1 MKTELKPKGK
11 KIKREERG
19 ITLIA
24 LVITIIVLLILAGI
38 SVTMLTGENSI
49 LKQAVNVREQTI
61 IGQEKEN
68 IELAYITAAMKKLGD
83 NVTAND
89 LQDEL
94 DAMLGDT
101 GETDATKKKTTV
113 KQNPKNILSVLFRE
127 TQHNYNVNN
136 GQVTK
141 TLEDGIYVGNVRL
154 GGLYLPDVNNMS
166 YEDYQSSIS
175 DEEKIIGTFFGKCY
189 DKTAT
194 NSEYKDALE
203 SAEKVGISREWIDYA
218 YNNQGDIIRNIQV
231 SSYNIN
237 PTSPDR
243 TSWDTVITFT
253 ADIIS
258 VDKNLDF
265 DLNTYIQYTVVLEK
279 DTETGALRGAYEN
292 GPTNPEAISF
302 CYKDENEEIP
312 DEVQLPFGMVLKHVE
327 DPHTADDFINQGY
340 SQEEAT
346 QMANDWNNGVWGDCV
361 IEWQGQSFTCPEL
374 RAYILNN
381 TKIVY
386 NGQTV
391 NITSST
397 SGEELDD
404 LFGIKAEDLYNK
416 GYIDELA
423 NQ

>member
-1 MKTELKPKGK
+1 M
-11 KIKREERG
+11 
-19 ITLIA
+19 
-24 LVITIIVLLILAGI
+24 
-38 SVTMLTGENSI
+38 MLTGNNGI
-49 LKQAVNVREQTI
+49 LTRAGDAKEQTI
-61 IGQEKEN
+61 IGQEKESV
-68 IELAYITAAMKKLGD
+68 ELAYITAAMKKLGD
-83 NVTAND
+83 DVTAND

-141 TLEDGIYVGNVRL
+141 TLENGIYVGSVRM

-166 YEDYQSSIS
+166 YEDYKSSIS
-175 DEEKIIGTFFGKCY
+175 NEKEIVDVFFQKCQETET
-189 DKTAT
+189 KPS

-218 YNNQGDIIRNIQV
+218 YNNQGDRIRNIQA
-231 SSYNIN
+231 SSYNIEL
-237 PTSPDR
+237 TSPNR
-243 TSWDTVITFT
+243 PCWETKIPLT

-258 VDKNLDF
+258 VDKNFDF
-265 DLNTYIQYTVVLEK
+265 ALNIDTIYAVVLEK
-279 DTETGALRGAYEN
+279 DAETGALRGAYEN
-292 GPTNPEAISF
+292 VPMNPEAISF
-302 CYKDENEEIP
+302 CYYNVENQEIP

-361 IEWQGQSFTCPEL
+361 IEWQGQSFNCPEL

-391 NITSST
+391 YLTSST
-397 SGEELDD
+397 SGEELDN